1 MKKLAQL
8 PILLSAVFIFVF
20 STVQALTNNFF
31 IKDTFVKEGLSIKYS
46 GVIKFCPSSTTNFN
60 NDISFNLYLAS
71 FFIEEITYKGQKF
84 NDHQLFGHTFPK
96 EVLSQIKIKA
106 LINYK
111 ETGIEFVSTISSF
124 DNTAYQLSENQI
136 SAIRKETT
144 NVNIEFCKGFGL
156 RLKLLETLDIDF
168 PLAKELVAKLIN
180 DIGTNEAIKTKEE
193 NTNEYLRLLT
203 EGNIRLN
210 ENNYNESFK
219 SFNIAKKYTEDQTF
233 INSKIEIIDSYLKK
247 NIDSKYRWVNR
258 GGSANPEQKSVNL
271 TKPIDN
277 DVNFESNTNQ
287 QKFTNLYNQASTLF
301 TKNKYEEAFAK
312 YTEAKEYTKNKS
324 IVNKQLQ
331 IVEKYR
337 GVKTIKTAK
346 RTSKVALKSNEEYA
360 KNDSTLKNTL
370 DLVNETT
377 SEKKIN
383 TSTYNKSSKG
393 RSELLVGKDRIV
405 PKVLT
410 QKVQKNRVTKSLN
423 TASTQINN
431 AQANSIKS
439 ATKEVTLES
448 NKESFDQV
456 KVSEKVNKTNLE
468 NKAEV
473 LKNEFAEETSARGFV
488 KFKRDEQAV
497 FDKLNRV
504 LIPFGKYQ
512 IIRYRSGFANVKI
525 KDSVALKSV
534 ECTGQNGE
542 YSWSARVYQNPWIET
557 VIDGNGEYVDEL
569 NKKVEIYV
577 VDNVSLLPFDQVPQ
591 RIKDAYKDPNQFTG
605 TDFVSAFK
613 LWEKEN
619 ADKPEI
625 IARREEIKSFKK
637 ASKQE
642 AYKGADRC
650 KEKVSTVIEEVYT
663 YYKNKG
669 YEIMIKY

>member
-1 MKKLAQL
+1 LKKLAQL
-8 PILLSAVFIFVF
+8 QILLSAVFVFIF
-20 STVQALTNNFF
+20 STAQALTNNFF

-60 NDISFNLYLAS
+60 SDISFDLYLAS

-106 LINYK
+106 LLSYK
-111 ETGIEFVSTISSF
+111 EIDIEFISKISSF
-124 DNTAYQLSENQI
+124 AKIAYPLSENQMN
-136 SAIRKETT
+136 SLKNKASSPK
-144 NVNIEFCKGFGL
+144 VDFAKGLGF

-168 PLAKELVAKLIN
+168 PLEKELVVTLIN
-180 DIGTNEAIKTKEE
+180 DIGTNQAIKTKDE

-203 EGNIRLN
+203 EGNILLN

-219 SFNIAKKYTEDQTF
+219 SFSKAKKYTEDPMF
-233 INSKIEIIDSYLKK
+233 INSKIEIVDSYLKK
-247 NIDSKYRWVNR
+247 NRDSKYRWVNR
-258 GGSANPEQKSVNL
+258 EGSANPEQESVNL
-271 TKPIDN
+271 TKSIDN
-277 DVNFESNTNQ
+277 EVNFESNANQ
-287 QKFTNLYNQASTLF
+287 QKFTNLYNQASALF
-301 TKNKYEEAFAK
+301 AKNKYDEAFAK

-324 IVNKQLQ
+324 IINKQLQ

-337 GVKTIKTAK
+337 GVKTIKTANP
-346 RTSKVALKSNEEYA
+346 TSAVAVKSNEEYA

-383 TSTYNKSSKG
+383 TSAYNKSSKG
-393 RSELLVGKDRIV
+393 RSELLAGKDRIA
-405 PKVLT
+405 PKAPT
-410 QKVQKNRVTKSLN
+410 QEVQKNRVTKTLN
-423 TASTQINN
+423 TVSTQINN

-439 ATKEVTLES
+439 ATNVVLES
-448 NKESFDQV
+448 KKESFDQV

-468 NKAEV
+468 NKAKV

-497 FDKLNRV
+497 YDKLNRV

-525 KDSVALKSV
+525 KDSVALKSI
-534 ECTGQNGE
+534 ECTGQNDE
-542 YSWSARVYQNPWIET
+542 YSWSARIYQNPWIET

-591 RIKDAYKDPNQFTG
+591 HIKDAYKDPNQFTG

-619 ADKPEI
+619 ADKPQI
-625 IARREEIKSFKK
+625 IARREEIKSFKR

-650 KEKVSTVIEEVYT
+650 KEKVSSAIEEVYT